1 MNVRKRATFNKTV
14 LLQCSGFQ
22 ADPPISRWFPCI
34 EVGLWPIF
42 YLWCERM
49 ARESAELRKLIE
61 PAVTVLGYELVGVEF
76 IHGKSGL
83 LRVYIDHDDG
93 IGVDDCKAV
102 SYQVSG
108 LLDVEDP
115 IRGQYTLEVSSPGL
129 DRPLFQAR
137 DYERFAGQ
145 QVKLRLSVPVAGRRR
160 FKGTLLGLRDQQV
173 VVKMDDEELLVPLH
187 EIDQARLVPDYDSH
201 RAEGA

>member
-1 MNVRKRATFNKTV
+1 
-14 LLQCSGFQ
+14 
-22 ADPPISRWFPCI
+22 
-34 EVGLWPIF
+34 
-42 YLWCERM
+42 M

-137 DYERFAGQ
+137 DYERFVGHE
-145 QVKLRLSVPVAGRRR
+145 VKLRLSVPVGGRRR
-160 FKGTLLGLRDQQV
+160 FKGTLVGLRDEQV
-173 VVKMDDEELLVPLH
+173 VVKMDDEELVVPLH